1 MTVDAPALAA
11 LPFFLNADE
20 GERFC
25 LYHAPEMGT
34 PSRGAIL
41 YVHPFAEELNKSR
54 RMVAL
59 QARAYAQAGF
69 GVLQI
74 DLFGCGDSSGELPQ
88 AGWDTWL
95 SDLARAW
102 QWLQARHAGPRYL
115 WGLRLGAL
123 LALDFATQAHPDGV
137 ILWQPALSGR
147 AHLHQFARL
156 QSAARLFS
164 GTPAVEQSAEIAGYL
179 MSPALSATIGQLEA
193 ATLAPRCPV
202 QWMELSPAPQGAAAE
217 YASSAGNHQAA
228 LQPASELLIERW
240 RQGGARVQAYPVHG
254 EAFWSSSEIGVA
266 PELLAATTAAAPRE
280 PT

>member
-1 MTVDAPALAA
+1 MDAASLAA

-25 LYHAPEMGT
+25 LYHAPEIGT

-88 AGWDTWL
+88 ARWDTWL
-95 SDLARAW
+95 SDLTRAW
-102 QWLQARHAGPRYL
+102 HWLQARHTGPRYL

-123 LALDFATQAHPDGV
+123 LALDFATRVRPDGV

-147 AHLHQFARL
+147 AHLNQFVRL

-164 GTPAVEQSAEIAGYL
+164 NPPAAEQSTEIAGYL
-179 MSPALSATIGQLEA
+179 MSPALSAAIGQLDAEA
-193 ATLAPRCPV
+193 LAPRCPV
-202 QWMELSPAPQGAAAE
+202 QWMELSPAPQDAAAD
-217 YASSAGNHQAA
+217 YASAAGNNHAT
-228 LQPASELLIERW
+228 LQPASEVLIERW
-240 RQGGARVQAYPVHG
+240 RQSGARVQAYPVHG
-254 EAFWSSSEIGVA
+254 EAFWTSSEIGVA

>member
-1 MTVDAPALAA
+1 M
-11 LPFFLNADE
+11 NADE

-25 LYHAPEMGT
+25 LYHEPETGV
-34 PSRGAIL
+34 PPRGAIL

-74 DLFGCGDSSGELPQ
+74 DLYGCGDSSGEL
-88 AGWDTWL
+88 ALARWDTWL
-95 SDLARAW
+95 GDLARAW
-102 QWLQARHAGPRYL
+102 QWLQARHSGPRYL

-123 LALDFATQAHPDGV
+123 LALDFARRARPDGL

-156 QSAARLFS
+156 QSAARLFAS
-164 GTPAVEQSAEIAGYL
+164 GPAAEQGTEIAGYL
-179 MSPALSATIGQLEA
+179 TPPALSDAIAELDADALT
-193 ATLAPRCPV
+193 PRCPV
-202 QWMELSPAPQGAAAE
+202 QWLELSPAPHGAAAE
-217 YASSAGNHQAA
+217 YASAAGQGQAA
-228 LQPASELLIERW
+228 LQPASALLIDRW
-240 RQGGARVQAYPVHG
+240 RQGGADVQAYPVDG
-254 EAFWSSSEIGVA
+254 EAFWTSSEIGLA
-266 PELLAATTAAAPRE
+266 PELLAATAAAMPRE

>member
-1 MTVDAPALAA
+1 MDAPSLAA

-25 LYHAPEMGT
+25 LYHAPETGT
-34 PSRGAIL
+34 PPRGAIL
-41 YVHPFAEELNKSR
+41 YIHPFAEELNKSR

-59 QARAYAQAGF
+59 QARAYAQQGF

-88 AGWDTWL
+88 ARWDTWL
-95 SDLARAW
+95 SDLTRAW
-102 QWLQARHAGPRYL
+102 QWLQARHTGPRYL

-123 LALDFATQAHPDGV
+123 LALDFAKRVRPDGV

-147 AHLHQFARL
+147 AYLNQFARL
-156 QSAARLFS
+156 QSAARLFPNA
-164 GTPAVEQSAEIAGYL
+164 PAVEQSAEIAGYL
-179 MSPALSATIGQLEA
+179 MSPVLSATIGRLDAEA
-193 ATLAPRCPV
+193 LAPRCPV
-202 QWMELSPAPQGAAAE
+202 QWMELSPTPQGAAAE
-217 YASSAGNHQAA
+217 YASAAGNHHAT
-228 LQPASELLIERW
+228 LQPASALLIDRW

-254 EAFWSSSEIGVA
+254 ETFWTASEIGIA